1 MAAVLRLAKLAVFS
15 TACTHLGSALS
26 LDIQDSKDADAKNRP
41 VTKVITLLKDMQK
54 QLQKEADED
63 EAIYDKMACWCQT
76 NDREKTEAIKTA
88 EVRID
93 GLTTKIEELTAG
105 SARLNTEIKNLE
117 KEIAENQDSLDKAT
131 AIREK
136 QLAEFNAEEKDLLES
151 ISALKAA
158 ITMLSK
164 HNGGTGFLQIRN
176 TRLMGVAATLQNE
189 MTKHSSLLQGVL
201 THAERR
207 TADSFIKAPADYF
220 DAAPTFKQSYAP
232 QSGEI
237 FGILRQMLETF
248 ESNLSASQKEELAN
262 QQAYGELKAAKED
275 EIKAG
280 QAQIDSKTGELA
292 DTDEKNAQAKVDVDD
307 TKASLSADEQFL
319 SMLKEKCSMADK
331 EWEERQKTRQLEMEA
346 VSQALAVL
354 SGDDAHDLFT
364 RTFNPSFLQR
374 SSSSSS
380 SSDRRSAA
388 SALLARVAERLHSP
402 RLATLAYNLKLD
414 AFTRV
419 KKAIDDMVTQLLK
432 EQEDEVKHK
441 DFCTGEFNTNQLQTE
456 KKERTKED
464 LLASIED
471 LEMTIDEL
479 AKAIDELNAEI
490 AEMQVQLKRAGE
502 DREKEN
508 AEFQT
513 TVADQRETQKLLKTA
528 LQVLGDFYNKKTA
541 SLLQRQEP
549 AGPPPPAGFETY
561 KNNAGSGGVIQ
572 LIQQIISDAK
582 AMEAE
587 AIRSEED
594 AQKAYED
601 FVKETNA
608 SIEAKSKDIVE
619 KSEVKARAEGDLV
632 ETKEA
637 KEAVILELEQLSNY
651 NAQLHQ
657 SCDFVLKNFELRQ
670 TARDEEVEALRQA
683 KAILS
688 GAKFEEFLQKV

>member
-1 MAAVLRLAKLAVFS
+1 MIKTLLLSAAAVAIGPASGSVAVV
-15 TACTHLGSALS
+15 TADG
-26 LDIQDSKDADAKNRP
+26 DKNRP

-151 ISALKAA
+151 VSALKAA
-158 ITMLSK
+158 ITVLSK
-164 HNGGTGFLQIRN
+164 HHSGGFLQVANNRI
-176 TRLMGVAATLQNE
+176 LGVAATLENE
-189 MTKHSSLLQGVL
+189 LSKHAALLQGVL
-201 THAERR
+201 SPSERR
-207 TADSFIKAPADYF
+207 AAAAFVQAPADYF

-237 FGILRQMLETF
+237 FGILRQMLDTF
-248 ESNLSASQKEELAN
+248 ESNLSASQKEEQAN
-262 QQAYGELKAAKED
+262 QAAYEELKAAKEA

-280 QAQIDSKTGELA
+280 QDQISTKTGELA
-292 DTDEKNAQAKVDVDD
+292 DTDEKNAQAKVDTDD

-319 SMLKEKCSMADK
+319 GMLKEKCQMTDK

-354 SGDDAHDLFT
+354 SSDDAHDLFT
-364 RTFNPSFLQR
+364 RTFNPSLLQLA
-374 SSSSSS
+374 SSTAY
-380 SSDRRSAA
+380 SDRRAAA
-388 SALLARVAERLHSP
+388 SQVLADAAKKAHNP
-402 RLATLAYNLKLD
+402 HLATLAYQVKLD

-419 KKAIDDMVTQLLK
+419 KKAIDDMIAQLLK
-432 EQEDEVKHK
+432 EKDDEIKHK
-441 DFCTGEFNTNQLQTE
+441 DFCTDEFHQNQLQTE
-456 KKERTKED
+456 KKDREEQD
-464 LLASIED
+464 LTAKIED
-471 LEMTIDEL
+471 LTMAIEQL
-479 AKAIDELNAEI
+479 AHAIEALKGEI

-502 DREKEN
+502 DRELEN
-508 AEFQT
+508 KDFQT
-513 TVADQRETQKLLKTA
+513 MVADQRETQKLLKTA

-619 KSEVKARAEGDLV
+619 KSEVKARAEGELV

-657 SCDFVLKNFELRQ
+657 SCDFVLKNFDLRQ
-670 TARDEEVEALRQA
+670 TARDEEIEALRQA

-688 GAKFEEFLQKV
+688 GAKFDNFLQRS